1 MTGFKIVKE
10 GVSEL
15 EIKRSRFI
23 AFSCPIKD
31 DADAES
37 KLAEIR
43 KKHYGA
49 RHVCYAY
56 VCDELGQRARFSD
69 DGEPSGTAGKPILE
83 VIKNNDL
90 KKSMIAV
97 VRYFGGILLGAGG
110 LTRAYSDSASNVVKN
125 VGYDFMEER
134 DVYEVES
141 DYSTY
146 KKITPTIKKSCEIV
160 SVEYGSGVCALIS
173 CEKGFPVAETL
184 AEAGAGKVRTAYV
197 RTEYFKSEN
206 R

>member
-23 AFSCPIKD
+23 AYSYPIKD

-56 VCDELGQRARFSD
+56 VSDASGNRARFSD
-69 DGEPSGTAGKPILE
+69 DGEPGGTAGKPILE

-90 KKSMIAV
+90 KKSLIAV

-110 LTRAYSDSASNVVKN
+110 LTRAYSDSAANVLKN
-125 VGYDFMEER
+125 AGFDFMEER
-134 DVYEVES
+134 DVYEIRT

-146 KKITPTIKKSCEIV
+146 KKITPAIKKAGEII
-160 SVEYGSGVCALIS
+160 SVEYGSDVCAFIS
-173 CEKGFPVAETL
+173 CAKGSPVTETL
-184 AEAGAGKVRTAYV
+184 VNAGAGKAKTTYV
-197 RTEYFKSEN
+197 RTEYFKSESK
-206 R
+206 